1 MATGIVLYES
11 RYGAAQQYAQ
21 WIGEALNIP
30 VKRSSE
36 ISPWELAGYDYIIAG
51 ASIYMG
57 KTLISEWLREYEV
70 NLRSKKVL
78 LFIVGAAPATEKE
91 KTEQYFTNNVPAQL
105 LTPGNHF
112 YFQGQLEYNK
122 LSLKD
127 KFFLKVGAWLANK
140 PEDKKAMLT
149 DFNAVTRN
157 TLFPLLNACNGLF
170 CQQVKS
176 TIRPAGN
183 AAA

>member
-1 MATGIVLYES
+1 MATGVVLYES

-30 VKRSSE
+30 AKRSSE
-36 ISPWELAGYDYIIAG
+36 ISPWELAAYDYVIAG

-57 KTLISEWLREYEV
+57 KTLISDWLREYEV
-70 NLRSKKVL
+70 NLRGKKVL
-78 LFIVGAAPATEKE
+78 LFIVGAAPATETD
-91 KTEQYFTNNVPAQL
+91 KTNRYFTDNIPASL
-105 LTPGNHF
+105 LTTGNCF
-112 YFQGQLEYNK
+112 YFQGQLQYNK

-127 KFFLKVGAWLANK
+127 KFFLKMGAWLAKK

-149 DFNAVTRN
+149 DFNAVTRS
-157 TLFPLLNACNGLF
+157 TIFPLLNACNGLF

-176 TIRPAGN
+176 TIRPAGH